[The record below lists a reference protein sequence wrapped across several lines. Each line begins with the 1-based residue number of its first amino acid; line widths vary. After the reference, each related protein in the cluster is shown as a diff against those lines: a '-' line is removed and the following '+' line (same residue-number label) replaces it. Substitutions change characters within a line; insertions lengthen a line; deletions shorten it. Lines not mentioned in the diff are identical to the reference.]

1 MKMVT
6 YTGHDE
12 VLVCP
17 LEEEHRMLAEY
28 FNDPDDRNVEH
39 YDRDV
44 CTYVVRVGTSLQS
57 EVTDQMCIKL

>member
-28 FNDPDDRNVEH
+28 FEPDNRNLDE

-57 EVTDQMCIKL
+57 EVTD